1 MIKKDIDASLFSI
14 FDVNELL
21 YQGDGKRE
29 WIMYKLGDISDTLVI
44 MYNRLTD
51 DRGYWKK
58 YNEDEDEKSVFVLDN
73 FELNDRKSNPL
84 SIIGLNWIYTFWN
97 CTWKEV
103 HTKEEMIEALK
114 KLKVKFKLFNINS
127 DFEY

>member
-1 MIKKDIDASLFSI
+1 MIQKDIDTTLYSI

-21 YQGDGKRE
+21 YQVDGKRE
-29 WIMYKLGDISDTLVI
+29 WIMYQLGDISDTLVI

-51 DRGYWKK
+51 ERDDWYK
-58 YNEDEDEKSVFVLDN
+58 YEYEKSVFVLDT
-73 FELNDRKSNPL
+73 FELEKRKTNPL
-84 SIIGLNWIYTFWN
+84 SIIGLNCIYTFWN

-127 DFEY
+127 DFEK

>member
-1 MIKKDIDASLFSI
+1 MIQKDIDTSLFSI

-21 YQGDGKRE
+21 YKVDGKRE
-29 WIMYKLGDISDTLVI
+29 WIMYKLGDVFDTLVI
-44 MYNRLTD
+44 MYNHLTD
-51 DRGYWKK
+51 NRGYWNK
-58 YNEDEDEKSVFVLDN
+58 YNDDEKSVFVLDN

-84 SIIGLNWIYTFWN
+84 SIIGLNWIFTFWK

-103 HTKEEMIEALK
+103 HTKEEMLEALK

-127 DFEY
+127 DFE

>member
-44 MYNRLTD
+44 MYNYLTD
-51 DRGYWKK
+51 DRGYWHK
-58 YNEDEDEKSVFVLDN
+58 YNEDEKSVFVLDN
-73 FELNDRKSNPL
+73 FELEERKTNPL
-84 SIIGLNWIYTFWN
+84 SIIGLNWIFTFWN

-103 HTKEEMIEALK
+103 HTKEEMLEALK